1 MLQNTSDWGVRI
13 KGGNWLTQLCQEK
26 AVKACVYVYVYVYV
40 AIVEQQELLLII

>member
-26 AVKACVYVYVYVYV
+26 AVKACVYVYVYV